1 MKKLIIEVGSTCTK
15 VDIYDGEKIE
25 RLENITIQLKKHYE
39 ENKCLREEDVNLL
52 VQSINKLKEVTED
65 IYVCGTSI
73 FRTISE
79 EEKEKFLKEFYTR
92 TGYEFHIISQE
103 EENFFT
109 VYGVSRCINRKIGVM
124 IGGGGSTEIAIVND
138 KILETVNSKI
148 GVIDVMREF
157 PDLASD
163 IATTNIEVVKDFIR
177 NKINLPKG
185 KADILVLAGGGH
197 ERFARQSG
205 ITYKDNT
212 LYKDIAASIMMDIET
227 RKKDTKRFYEEIS
240 LNEIREVFGD
250 KEWWYGTRA
259 MCAFVLVV
267 AEEMGAKYIVPTDI
281 TMTYGILNK

>member
-109 VYGVSRCINRKIGVM
+109 VYGVSRCINQKIGVM

>member
-109 VYGVSRCINRKIGVM
+109 VYGVSRCINQKIGVM

-281 TMTYGILNK
+281 TMTYVILNK

>member
-109 VYGVSRCINRKIGVM
+109 VYGVSRCINQKIGVM

-250 KEWWYGTRA
+250 KEWW
-259 MCAFVLVV
+259 CAFVLVV

>member
-1 MKKLIIEVGSTCTK
+1 
-15 VDIYDGEKIE
+15 
-25 RLENITIQLKKHYE
+25 
-39 ENKCLREEDVNLL
+39 
-52 VQSINKLKEVTED
+52 
-65 IYVCGTSI
+65 
-73 FRTISE
+73 
-79 EEKEKFLKEFYTR
+79 
-92 TGYEFHIISQE
+92 
-103 EENFFT
+103 
-109 VYGVSRCINRKIGVM
+109 M

-281 TMTYGILNK
+281 TMTYGILNKWGD